1 MPCDSGDDVWFM
13 VSVYS
18 IPPRVSWQHARTSV
32 LPHRRL
38 VTFSLLALP
47 FGLLIGVS
55 LGALGGGGSILT
67 VPALVYAIGENPRS
81 ATSASLV
88 IVGVTALTGAIG
100 YFRSG
105 RVRWIPGLTFGIIG
119 IGGSLLGSELN
130 RLVNP
135 NVLLLAFAGVM
146 VLAAGAMLQRSAQA
160 TAVQPSTPRAVG
172 GGLTAKRL
180 AGLAAVGTVVGFMT
194 GFFGVG
200 GGFVVVPGLVLA
212 LGFGMAEAVGT
223 SLMVIALNSV
233 VALAARG
240 GVSAVD
246 WHVVIPFTAA
256 AMAGSVVGRGLA
268 ARVPASAMERI
279 FAGLLTLVAASMA
292 TKSILDLV

>member
-1 MPCDSGDDVWFM
+1 M
-13 VSVYS
+13 
-18 IPPRVSWQHARTSV
+18 
-32 LPHRRL
+32 

-47 FGLLIGVS
+47 LGLLIGVS

-67 VPALVYAIGENPRS
+67 VPALVYVIGENPRN

-88 IVGVTALTGAIG
+88 IVGVTAFTGTIA
-100 YFRSG
+100 YARSR
-105 RVRWIPGLTFGIIG
+105 RVRWGPGLVFGVVG
-119 IGGSLLGSELN
+119 VGGSLLGSELN

-135 NVLLLAFAGVM
+135 NALLLAFAGLM

-160 TAVQPSTPRAVG
+160 TSVQPSAPRAIG
-172 GGLTAKRL
+172 DRLTAKRL
-180 AGLAAVGTVVGFMT
+180 VGAAAAGTVVGFMT

-212 LGFGMAEAVGT
+212 LGFGMPEAVGT
-223 SLMVIALNSV
+223 SLLVIALNSM

-240 GVSAVD
+240 GVTALD

-256 AMAGSVVGRGLA
+256 AMAGSVVGGGLA
-268 ARVPASAMERI
+268 ARVRASALERS
-279 FAGLLTLVAASMA
+279 FAGLLVLISVYTA
-292 TKSILDLV
+292 TRSILGLV